1 MKDIFKNIKRLFFL
15 GSVGRRLTDENSLTL
30 IELLIVMGLLGFM
43 AATTAAALNPVQMM
57 AQARDSRRL
66 QDLKAI
72 QGAVNTV
79 QALDQGIFLGNA
91 STVYA
96 SLPDDASST
105 CGSWGLPPLP
115 NGWTY
120 HCVSGVALRKSNGA
134 GWIPIDFAGTGVVSL
149 SPLPIDPVN
158 ASSSGEYYTYTPRL
172 SWYEVAASL
181 ESRRYGLGGAADAVS
196 TDGGVYPDLYEG
208 GSSLAILPV
217 DYGSQG
223 LVALLPLDEGS
234 GTIAYDH
241 SIYGGNG
248 TWNSSSTENYIVDNG
263 QPVGHFTP
271 SGNYVGG
278 GPKNQYNVTHGL
290 TIHAWAYLTSYG
302 NNQGIV
308 YYGNGFTNFYGLNNT
323 PSAVQFYMGGSV
335 CSGPALQLDAW
346 SAIDG
351 VYDGKKMYTYIN
363 GAPVN
368 ACNGGSF
375 PGNSDG
381 NLFVGNKW
389 NAGGDPFIG
398 NIRNITIY
406 NYAMSADQIR
416 ALYVATK

>member
-1 MKDIFKNIKRLFFL
+1 MEDIFKNMEHSLFFRSMSHHL
-15 GSVGRRLTDENSLTL
+15 ADENSLTL
-30 IELLIVMGLLGFM
+30 IELLIVMGLIGFM
-43 AATTAAALNPVQMM
+43 AATTAAALNPVQLM
-57 AQARDSRRL
+57 AQARDSRRM
-66 QDLKAI
+66 QDIKAI

-79 QALDQGIFLGNA
+79 LALDQGIFLGNA

-96 SLPDDASST
+96 SLPDDDSST

-115 NGWTY
+115 NGWMY
-120 HCVSGVALRKSNGA
+120 HCVPATALRKSDGT
-134 GWIPIDFAGTGVVSL
+134 GWIPVNFAGTGVVSL
-149 SPLPIDPVN
+149 SPLPIDPANV
-158 ASSSGEYYTYTPRL
+158 SSSGEYYTYIPRL
-172 SWYEVAASL
+172 PLYEVAASL
-181 ESRRYGLGGAADAVS
+181 ESKRYGLGGAADAVS
-196 TDGGVYPDLYEG
+196 TDGGIYPDLYEG
-208 GSSLAILPV
+208 GSLLTLLPV

-234 GTIAYDH
+234 GVIAYDH
-241 SIYGGNG
+241 STYGGNG
-248 TWNSSSTENYIVDNG
+248 AWSSSSTENYIVDNG

-278 GPKNQYNVTHGL
+278 GPKNQYNVTQGL

-308 YYGNGFTNFYGLNNT
+308 YYGNGLTNFYGLNNT
-323 PSAVQFYMGGSV
+323 PGAVEFYMGGSV
-335 CSGPALQLDAW
+335 CSGPALQLNTW

-363 GAPVN
+363 GAPAN
-368 ACNGGSF
+368 TCGGGSF

-389 NAGGDPFIG
+389 NAGGDPFVG
-398 NIRNITIY
+398 NIRDVTIY
-406 NYAMSADQIR
+406 NYAMTADQIK
-416 ALYVATK
+416 ALYDATK